1 MEPLLTQVS
10 SFAIITILII
20 TIITIIVT
28 IIYAIITI
36 IIIIILTQH
45 SPNCHCYQADS
56 T

>member
-10 SFAIITILII
+10 SFAIITIL
-20 TIITIIVT
+20 IITIIVT

-56 T
+56 S